1 MHLKK
6 ILFYLIMGQLVLA
19 ACSTV
24 PKSLHEPVSKSPFIF
39 KGTVQELNAST
50 IETSDSNNL
59 MIVNVDEI
67 LEATDEFE
75 HLEGQK
81 ITIEDQNMDKH
92 AINDTK
98 GFVTD
103 RWIFGKSIAVRN
115 LGDFEVKDD
124 QPRLMKKIKAKINKV
139 KQQDDQKS
147 LEQRLK
153 QARLVFSGEVM
164 ATKSIPAT
172 GRGALSEHNPEWTE
186 ARVKV
191 TRAFKGLAKNQTEIT
206 IVFPNSMDVMWFNVP
221 KFKEKDTGVWILEKK
236 ESLLR
241 KSATES
247 NRFIMSTQT
256 EFTNDAKMI
265 EEIQKI
271 LN

>member
-1 MHLKK
+1 MHSKK
-6 ILFYLIMGQLVLA
+6 ILFYLILSQFLLA
-19 ACSTV
+19 ACSSV
-24 PKSLHEPVSKSPFIF
+24 PKPLHESVSKSPFIF
-39 KGTVQELNAST
+39 KGTVQELHAST
-50 IETSDSNNL
+50 IELEDSNNL

-67 LEATDEFE
+67 LDATDEFN
-75 HLEGQK
+75 HLEGQQ
-81 ITIEDQNMDKH
+81 ITIEDLNLDKH
-92 AINDTK
+92 EINETK

-103 RWIFGKSIAVRN
+103 RWIFGQSVAVRN
-115 LGDFEVKDD
+115 LGDFEVKDE
-124 QPRLMKKIKAKINKV
+124 QPRLMKKIKAKITKV
-139 KQQDDQKS
+139 KQQDDQKN

-164 ATKSIPAT
+164 QTKSIPAT

-186 ARVKV
+186 AKVKV
-191 TRAFKGLAKNQTEIT
+191 TRAFKGLSKNQSEIT
-206 IVFPNSMDVMWFNVP
+206 IVFPNSQDVMWFHVP
-221 KFKEKDTGVWILEKK
+221 KFKEKDTGIWILSKK